1 MLQAKLAMWSIFSV
15 LFSIAMVK
23 GVLRGGRN
31 DSKNDPRSN
40 GDLALWIDEK
50 QVKMFSGMSMEIYAI
65 VNGNVLPYI
74 LDPNFEK
81 YLPIIPAEVGYVNF
95 TWKAGVKKYYYHF
108 DRLQSFDESILEPPV
123 LSIKIKGRVPK
134 RPKEFSI
141 FLPCL
146 GNSSGIATFGI
157 GLLIESR
164 KGKPLNG
171 TPLRLKLRKECSQR
185 NPDPECDKK
194 CANNG
199 WCNHERICQC
209 PEGYMG
215 PYCRTA
221 LCYPQC
227 MNGGNCTSP
236 GICSCP
242 EGFQGRHCE
251 GGICSEKCLNGGK
264 CVQKDT
270 CECSKGYYGLH
281 CEYSKCII
289 PCLNGGKCRGV
300 NKCRCPNGFRG
311 DHCEIGRAK
320 PHRSTCKVAC
330 KHGTCIDN
338 VCVCEP
344 GWYGRLCHHMQM

>member
-1 MLQAKLAMWSIFSV
+1 MLLKI
-15 LFSIAMVK
+15 IAMLKLLVFAFLLT
-23 GVLRGGRN
+23 VTRVSSRN
-31 DSKNDPRSN
+31 DPKNDPRNN

-81 YLPIIPAEVGYVNF
+81 YLPVIPSEVSYVNF
-95 TWKAGVKKYYYHF
+95 TWKAGMKKYYYNF
-108 DRLQSFDESILEPPV
+108 DRLQSFDESILEAPV
-123 LSIKIKGRVPK
+123 ISIKTKGRVPK

-141 FLPCL
+141 LLPCL
-146 GNSSGIATFGI
+146 GNSSGVAPFGI

-194 CANNG
+194 CANQG
-199 WCNHERICQC
+199 WCNNEKICQC
-209 PEGYMG
+209 SEGYMG
-215 PYCRTA
+215 QYCQTA

-242 EGFQGRHCE
+242 PGFQGRHCE
-251 GGICSEKCLNGGK
+251 GGICGEKCLNGGK

-270 CECSKGYYGLH
+270 CECSKGYYGPH

-289 PCLNGGKCRGV
+289 PCLNGGKCRGI
-300 NKCRCPNGFRG
+300 NKCRCPQGFRG
-311 DHCEIGRAK
+311 DHCEIGKAK
-320 PHRSTCKVAC
+320 PHRSSCKLAC
-330 KHGTCIDN
+330 KHGTCVDN
-338 VCVCEP
+338 TCVCDP
-344 GWYGRLCHHMQM
+344 GWYGRLCHHMTM